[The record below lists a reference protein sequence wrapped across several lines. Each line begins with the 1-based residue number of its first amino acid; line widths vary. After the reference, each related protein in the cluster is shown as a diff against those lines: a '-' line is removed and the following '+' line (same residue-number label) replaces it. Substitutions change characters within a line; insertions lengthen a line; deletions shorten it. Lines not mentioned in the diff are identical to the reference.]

1 MKGSDERPRYDLSP
15 NQSTALKQISRAP
28 WTIEHAQ
35 HKLQTTLGALYKR
48 KFVRVTNI
56 RGERYIEITA
66 DGLNALQAQTHADI
80 DRSRSTYSSPFA
92 AIIRELANYQSGI
105 EERTCGRGSNPKTQS
120 SSITLARGRILAG
133 PRARL
138 CT

>member
-15 NQSTALKQISRAP
+15 NQSTALRQISRAP

-66 DGLNALQAQTHADI
+66 EGLNALQAQTQADI

-92 AIIRELANYQSGI
+92 AIIRELANYHPASKK
-105 EERTCGRGSNPKTQS
+105 EP
-120 SSITLARGRILAG
+120 AG
-133 PRARL
+133 VVPIQKRKAAA
-138 CT
+138 